1 MFLFLLFLLCTE
13 TAVSNEI
20 AASTETVASRVLT
33 VPNES
38 VADNPAYV
46 EAPKMNGFEMSSNTN
61 GMDATNGITATNA
74 LVTTNTTI
82 HSLTQSP
89 DTVQVFIADF
99 TRHELRL
106 KMESNASRLLSEIN
120 QAWNQER
127 LLNLTTGN
135 STDEHLTQ
143 QAASELDAMWETAMF
158 YMPDETIIQTI
169 LQQTDGHYE
178 MRNIPLFFLNEEGEE
193 IYEEGVLRFTPSGMI
208 SEVRIGLPMHQYQS
222 LIRESQDEVDGENR
236 EMILSFVEAF
246 RTAYNTKNL
255 QFIENVFSDEALIIV
270 GRVIESTGEESAFEQ
285 QVEYLQFNKDEYI
298 ARLETIFKA
307 NTWIDVGFEDISID
321 RHPRLDYIYGVY
333 LTQYYTSSIYSDTG
347 YLFLMIDFRVPEEP
361 MIHVRTWEPKNQIP
375 EGDRFQMGLIEL
387 F

>member
-1 MFLFLLFLLCTE
+1 
-13 TAVSNEI
+13 
-20 AASTETVASRVLT
+20 
-33 VPNES
+33 
-38 VADNPAYV
+38 
-46 EAPKMNGFEMSSNTN
+46 
-61 GMDATNGITATNA
+61 
-74 LVTTNTTI
+74 
-82 HSLTQSP
+82 
-89 DTVQVFIADF
+89 
-99 TRHELRL
+99 
-106 KMESNASRLLSEIN
+106 
-120 QAWNQER
+120 
-127 LLNLTTGN
+127 
-135 STDEHLTQ
+135 
-143 QAASELDAMWETAMF
+143 
-158 YMPDETIIQTI
+158 
-169 LQQTDGHYE
+169 

-208 SEVRIGLPMHQYQS
+208 SEMRIGLPMHQYQS